1 MLTTGQGPFNK
12 HGLTFIQAW
21 ISNSIHYEIWD
32 EITYPFP
39 KFNGT
44 ATEVWEWVN
53 FIPYFTGCLKC
64 LIVLGIGLKNKIDS
78 LFTLSIN

>member
-1 MLTTGQGPFNK
+1 MLTTGRGPFNK

-32 EITYPFP
+32 EITS
-39 KFNGT
+39 
-44 ATEVWEWVN
+44 EVWEWVN

-78 LFTLSIN
+78 RFTLSIN